1 MTETTEAI
9 VDAPMQEAP
18 PTSTRS
24 KRKQTRNGHEH
35 KAITIRAPPFSYIH
49 LELQTSPLKKQQLD
63 DITAKSYLT
72 SALTQFLGLHGAAIP
87 IDILKTEGKDVWIR
101 VMREDT
107 SAAVAAL
114 GGWVKGMGNGD
125 EQDRACSFKETW
137 DKKVS
142 NTTCGYDLSTKREL
156 LPESW
161 KNLRPPTNLETSLHP
176 DWSHTEPLRQVLNG
190 GMVPITDHPERH
202 DGFTRQW
209 FYGGQ
214 KV

>member
-114 GGWVKGMGNGD
+114 GGWVKGM
-125 EQDRACSFKETW
+125 
-137 DKKVS
+137 
-142 NTTCGYDLSTKREL
+142 
-156 LPESW
+156 
-161 KNLRPPTNLETSLHP
+161 
-176 DWSHTEPLRQVLNG
+176 EPLRQVLNG